1 MVFIKLNNMEN
12 WKDIPGYEGLYQIS
26 NFGNV
31 KSLISNR
38 LVMEVFNPINTFM
51 QVN

>member
-12 WKDIPGYEGLYQIS
+12 WKDVPGYEGLYQIS
-26 NFGNV
+26 DFGNV

-38 LVMEVFNPINTFM
+38 LLKPIIKLLPF
-51 QVN
+51 